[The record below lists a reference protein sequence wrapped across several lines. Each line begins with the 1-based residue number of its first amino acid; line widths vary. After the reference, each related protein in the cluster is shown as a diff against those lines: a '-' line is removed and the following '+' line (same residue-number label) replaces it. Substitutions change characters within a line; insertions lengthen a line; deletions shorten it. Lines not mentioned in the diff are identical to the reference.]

1 MHERLMT
8 SLCCSVGVFVI
19 CLTFSC
25 GHFVFNQLK
34 EQTETNNQRIKKRNS
49 LYLCSVLMPRNINVG
64 GVCLKTDMGGH
75 KGQTEQ
81 PRPPSSPKHRE
92 FTASASQKSQ
102 KVKENEKQR
111 HHKKLCTTNGAVN
124 KTSVCV
130 FVAKRLLNNLYLIPF
145 CTT

>member
-64 GVCLKTDMGGH
+64 GVCLKTDMEV
-75 KGQTEQ
+75 T
-81 PRPPSSPKHRE
+81 
-92 FTASASQKSQ
+92 
-102 KVKENEKQR
+102 KVKQNSHIHPLPQNTGNSLPVPVR
-111 HHKKLCTTNGAVN
+111 NHKKSKKMKN
-124 KTSVCV
+124 SVIIKNYV
-130 FVAKRLLNNLYLIPF
+130 QPMEQ
-145 CTT
+145 